1 MGDFPFGGEAMRS
14 GRNVRVG
21 LLLAVLLVGAGT
33 ASSAEPLSAS
43 GGTSVRFLNP
53 VEQAWAW
60 LSSLAKETIAA
71 WSGTEGTSSEPGT
84 TPEDLDGLDGGAFID
99 PFGND

>member
-1 MGDFPFGGEAMRS
+1 MRR
-14 GRNVRVG
+14 GMMVRVG
-21 LLLAVLLVGAGT
+21 LLSAVLLVGTGT
-33 ASSAEPLSAS
+33 ASSAEPLSGS
-43 GGTSVRFLNP
+43 GGAGVRHLNP

-60 LSSLAKETIAA
+60 LSSLAEGAVAI

-84 TPEDLDGLDGGAFID
+84 TPEELNGIDGGVFID

>member
-1 MGDFPFGGEAMRS
+1 MRS
-14 GRNVRVG
+14 GMNVRVG

-33 ASSAEPLSAS
+33 ASSAEPLAAS
-43 GGTSVRFLNP
+43 GGTSVRILSP

-60 LSSLAKETIAA
+60 LSSLAEEAIAV
-71 WSGTEGTSSEPGT
+71 WSGAEGSSGDPGT
-84 TPEDLDGLDGGAFID
+84 TPEDLNGLDGGAFID

>member
-1 MGDFPFGGEAMRS
+1 MRS
-14 GRNVRVG
+14 GMNVRVG
-21 LLLAVLLVGAGT
+21 LLLAALLVGTGT
-33 ASSAEPLSAS
+33 ASSAEPLSGS
-43 GGTSVRFLNP
+43 GGAGVRFLNP

-60 LSSLAKETIAA
+60 LSSLAEGAVAI

-84 TPEDLDGLDGGAFID
+84 TPDSLNGVDGGVFID